1 MDTETGYIVAAVGKD
16 PSTCYRG
23 FSTPF
28 SWPLDREADSL
39 SKELSQK
46 LFQEWMEQPI
56 GALQASADLGFI
68 QSYAE
73 HCRRLGIS
81 CKVFWF
87 ATAAFS
93 KAPEGFVPLGWD
105 FIASADLSY
114 LWADG
119 DYLFQHC
126 NLSDIH
132 LNANGL
138 FSCKEDA
145 ERYASVR
152 RQALSDGVE
161 LEHTDCERFI
171 RVYEQRRNTR

>member
-16 PSTCYRG
+16 PSSCYAG
-23 FSTPF
+23 FATPL

-39 SKELSQK
+39 SRELSQK
-46 LFQEWMEQPI
+46 LFQEWMKRPI
-56 GALQASADLGFI
+56 GSLQASADLGFI

-87 ATAAFS
+87 AAAAFS

-105 FIASADLSY
+105 DIASADLSY

-119 DYLFQHC
+119 DYLFLHY
-126 NLSDIH
+126 NLSDMR
-132 LNANGL
+132 LNAHGL

-152 RQALSDGVE
+152 RQALSDGAE
-161 LEHTDCERFI
+161 LEHTDHERFF
-171 RVYEQRRNTR
+171 RVYGQQSDTR